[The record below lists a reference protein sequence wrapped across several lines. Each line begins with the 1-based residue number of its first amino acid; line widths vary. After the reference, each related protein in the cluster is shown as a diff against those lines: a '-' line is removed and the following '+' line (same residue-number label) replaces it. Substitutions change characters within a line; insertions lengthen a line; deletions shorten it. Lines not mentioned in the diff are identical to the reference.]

1 MEESTNYLHEYQLNY
16 FVGPN
21 LVLTVGKVTASISKK
36 WDIKQEVFIADFNW
50 DKIFKL
56 TKKSTVPKI
65 IVSKFPSIRRDLALL
80 LDKNVKFT
88 DIQQI
93 AVKNGKKQLRN
104 VDLFDV
110 YEGEK
115 IAEDK
120 KSYAVSYVF
129 KDDEKTMTDKDIDK
143 IMSKMIEQYS
153 KQLNA
158 VVRGQ

>member
-1 MEESTNYLHEYQLNY
+1 MPRRLYAIEYS
-16 FVGPN
+16 V
-21 LVLTVGKVTASISKK
+21 SKK

-56 TKKSTVPKI
+56 VKKSKVPKI

-80 LDKNVKFT
+80 LDKNIKFT

-104 VDLFDV
+104 VDIFDV

-120 KSYAVSYVF
+120 KSYAVSYIF
-129 KDDEKTMTDKDIDK
+129 KDDEKTMTDKDIDQ

>member
-1 MEESTNYLHEYQLNY
+1 
-16 FVGPN
+16 
-21 LVLTVGKVTASISKK
+21 
-36 WDIKQEVFIADFNW
+36 
-50 DKIFKL
+50 
-56 TKKSTVPKI
+56 
-65 IVSKFPSIRRDLALL
+65 VSKFPSIRRDLALL
-80 LDKNVKFT
+80 LDKNIKFT

-120 KSYAVSYVF
+120 KSYAVSYIF
-129 KDDEKTMTDKDIDK
+129 KDDEKTMTDKDIDQ